1 MCVCA
6 CVVGAG
12 QESNDEESVSP
23 SSNMRGTAG
32 VSSRIN
38 MRGTAGVSSRS
49 NTRGTT
55 PGASSVQ
62 KSRGAK
68 TSAGTNLMFV

>member
-1 MCVCA
+1 MSSH
-6 CVVGAG
+6 
-12 QESNDEESVSP
+12 SNTRE
-23 SSNMRGTAG
+23 TAG

-55 PGASSVQ
+55 TGASSVQ

-68 TSAGTNLMFV
+68 TSAGINLMFV